1 MSSAFRSRW
10 SCASGELDGV
20 CLIQAKKITVMTNQ
34 MMLNTLATIQRK
46 TRYGQNRFKE
56 ESIAVPSC
64 LIARPEPSHTNKA
77 PVMAEI
83 T

>member
-1 MSSAFRSRW
+1 M
-10 SCASGELDGV
+10 
-20 CLIQAKKITVMTNQ
+20 MTNQ

-56 ESIAVPSC
+56 ASIAAPSC
-64 LIARPEPSHTNKA
+64 LIAWPEPSHTNKA